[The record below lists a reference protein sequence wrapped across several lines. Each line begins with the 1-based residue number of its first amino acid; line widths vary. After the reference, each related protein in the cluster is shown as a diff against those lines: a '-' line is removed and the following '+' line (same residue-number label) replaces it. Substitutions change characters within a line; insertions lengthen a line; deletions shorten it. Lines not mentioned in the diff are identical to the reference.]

1 LHLQPASLAPIFSE
15 ISKRGLLFLEDGT
28 VKNSLAP
35 GVAVKE
41 LVPYAKGNILLDNI
55 RSRSAIADKL
65 RKLAEEA
72 KRTGLAIGVGNA
84 FPDTI
89 DLVSQFARQAKQ
101 NGIEITPVSSIVK
114 DPQK

>member
-1 LHLQPASLAPIFSE
+1 
-15 ISKRGLLFLEDGT
+15 
-28 VKNSLAP
+28 
-35 GVAVKE
+35 VAYFFWKTAQ
-41 LVPYAKGNILLDNI
+41 LKILWRKG
-55 RSRSAIADKL
+55 SRSIADKL